1 MTEEELDRALRYNKE
16 QEKVLEELRTKY
28 DRITDLI

>member
-1 MTEEELDRALRYNKE
+1 LTEEELDRALRHDKE
-16 QEKVLEELRTKY
+16 QEQVLQELRTKY